1 MITLLSAIIVLGI
14 LVFVHE
20 LGHFIFAKSFGVGVE
35 KFSLG
40 FGRKIVGWKY
50 GETEYLISAFPLGG
64 YVKMIGESPD
74 SELSPE
80 EYDKSF
86 IGKHPFKRMLIV
98 AAGPGFN
105 LLFAWLVYVV
115 VLMVGIPTLTAKVGS
130 VVDGKPAAKAGV
142 KVNDVVTAVDGKPV
156 KRWEDLSGFIGE
168 KKGKP
173 VEISVLRDGKALTFL
188 IVPEVGKT
196 QNLFGEVI
204 QKPIIGIG
212 ASETVVTE
220 RFGFSDALIK
230 AAEHTGNIIRLT
242 LLAFQKIIM
251 RAISL
256 DNLGGPIM
264 IVMESGKQFAAG
276 MLQLVSFMAAL
287 SVNLA
292 ILNLLP
298 VPILDGGHLVFY
310 FWELVTRRP
319 VSEKVRDI
327 GQRLGLVFLLSLLL
341 LATYNDIAR
350 YWKDILRFIKAVA
363 P

>member
-1 MITLLSAIIVLGI
+1 MITLIAAIVVLGI

-20 LGHFIFAKSFGVGVE
+20 LGHFIVAKAFGVGVE

-40 FGRKIVGWKY
+40 FGRKIIGWKY

-64 YVKMIGESPD
+64 YVKMVGESPD

-80 EYDKSF
+80 EFEKSF
-86 IGKHPFKRMLIV
+86 IGKHPLKRILIV

-105 LLFAWLVYVV
+105 LLFAWLAFVV
-115 VLMVGIPTLTAKVGS
+115 VLMLGIPTLTAKVGS
-130 VVDGKPAAKAGV
+130 VVPDKPAAKAGLME
-142 KVNDVVTAVDGKPV
+142 NDVVTAVDGKAV
-156 KRWEDLSGFIGE
+156 KRWDDLSGLIAE

-173 VEISVLRDGKALTFL
+173 VEITILREGKSLTYWIAPEIGKA
-188 IVPEVGKT
+188 
-196 QNLFGEVI
+196 QNLFGEAI
-204 QKPIIGIG
+204 ERPIIGIG
-212 ASETVVTE
+212 PSEAVVTE
-220 RFGFSDALIK
+220 RLGLPSALVK
-230 AAEHTGNIIRLT
+230 AAEHTWNIIYLT
-242 LLAFQKIIM
+242 LVAFQKIIM

-276 MLQLVSFMAAL
+276 FLQLASFMAAL
-287 SVNLA
+287 SINLA

-310 FWELVTRRP
+310 AWELVTRKP

-350 YWKDILRFIKAVA
+350 YWKDIVRFLTASA